1 MNKLVTLIL
10 SILSATTVLAAGAQ
24 PNADK
29 AHADS
34 LEADMARPDY
44 IQASLLVATPG
55 FELYTSAGHAA
66 LRMQC
71 PSKGVDNCYEF
82 ASLVNFDTTLEFIN
96 GTMEGAFMRL
106 YTRDYIK
113 RYRDEKRGVT
123 EMKLNLTPE
132 QKVELWRLADR
143 HCDMGVGWQFDYMV
157 NDCSN
162 MATWLVESS
171 LLGDTIVYR
180 NLDPNITGTYRKA
193 FYTQHEISPWS
204 MLFWNVIMGTLGD
217 EPTDFK
223 SHIYPIFI
231 VDTWQKA
238 VIVDKHG
245 KERTLTTSAEVLLKQ
260 EGEDKP
266 VQPTPLTV
274 MAALLLLAIAVS
286 IMEYKRGYNAVCRIT
301 DILLF
306 AVEFATGLLIT
317 YLLVFSK
324 QVATEW
330 NWLIIVFNPLP
341 LLLWA
346 ILRKK
351 KAMRHLYRIFTAVLV
366 AYCLCTPLLPQL
378 AYSKLYVLLAA
389 FAVRTFTQA
398 HIPPHT
404 PKRNGGNKG

>member
-1 MNKLVTLIL
+1 MNKLATLIL
-10 SILSATTVLAAGAQ
+10 SILSATTTLAAGAQ
-24 PNADK
+24 TNADK

-34 LEADMARPDY
+34 LEAEMARPDY

-71 PSKGVDNCYEF
+71 PSKKVDNCYEF
-82 ASLVNFDTTLEFIN
+82 ASLINFDTTLEFIN
-96 GTMEGAFMRL
+96 GTMDGAFMRL
-106 YTRDYIK
+106 YTRYYLK

-123 EMKLNLTPE
+123 ELELNLTPE

-143 HCDMGVGWQFDYMV
+143 HCDMGAGWRFDYMV

-171 LLGDTIVYR
+171 LSGDTLVYR
-180 NLDPNITGTYRKA
+180 NLDPNITDTYRKA
-193 FYTQHEISPWS
+193 FYTQHETSPWS
-204 MLFWNVIMGTLGD
+204 MLFWNIIMGTLGD
-217 EPTDFK
+217 ETTDFRA
-223 SHIYPIFI
+223 HIYPIFI

-245 KERTLTTSAEVLLKQ
+245 KERPLTTSTKVLVK
-260 EGEDKP
+260 EERENKP
-266 VQPTPLTV
+266 VRPTPLTV
-274 MAALLLLAIAVS
+274 MTALLLLAVAVS
-286 IMEYKRGYNAVCRIT
+286 TVEHKRGYNSVCRIT

-306 AVEFATGLLIT
+306 SIEFTLGLLIT

-346 ILRKK
+346 VFRRK
-351 KAMRHLYRIFTAVLV
+351 KAMRNIYRTFTVVLV
-366 AYCLCTPLLPQL
+366 TFSLCTPLLPQL
-378 AYSKLYVLLAA
+378 AYSQLYVLLAA
-389 FAVRTFTQA
+389 FAVRTFTQS
-398 HIPPHT
+398 HLTHNT
-404 PKRNGGNKG
+404 PKRKGGDKG